1 MFVIELTYVKPLDE
15 VDKYLPKHVD
25 FLKKQYDAG
34 FFLASGRKVPRSGGV
49 ILARADNR
57 QVMEDILNE
66 DPFRVNGVAMYE
78 ITEFIPTMTA
88 AELSFLKQ
96 K

>member
-1 MFVIELTYVKPLDE
+1 MFVIELTYVKSLEE
-15 VDKYLPKHVD
+15 VDKHLSDHMG
-25 FLKKQYDAG
+25 FLKKHYDAG
-34 FFLASGRKVPRSGGV
+34 FFLASGRKIPRSGGI

-57 QVMEDILNE
+57 QVLEDVLNE
-66 DPFRVNGVAMYE
+66 DPFRVNSIADYR
-78 ITEFIPTMTA
+78 ITEFVPTMTS